1 MIDMNCSLYD
11 SLDNLIAPLAD
22 YHPESDMLGMT
33 VSVDDDVEITETELV
48 AGLLWEMT
56 YRKTKDKEL
65 IINGK
70 TALK

>member
-1 MIDMNCSLYD
+1 
-11 SLDNLIAPLAD
+11 
-22 YHPESDMLGMT
+22 MT